1 MIADNRRILI
11 ADDLPDIHEDY
22 RKILMPRAAPAIAV
36 EGITEFAPHLALA
49 GKSTQASFQLESVM
63 QGEDAIRAVIHAR
76 TEARPFAMI
85 FLDVRMPPGI
95 DGIETAIRLRDIDP
109 ALQIVLCTAYS
120 DYSFTE
126 ISQRFKKSDGLL
138 ILKKPFDPAEVHQLA
153 QTLCRKWTIT
163 EENKQLVTDLE
174 TKVQLRT
181 AELEVALH
189 RAEAASRAKSDFLR
203 CVSHE
208 LNTPLNGILGVSSVI
223 ELSKDP
229 ELVEMGSIISQSSE
243 RLNRLFARIL
253 LYLEI
258 DTVPCQTFH
267 RASLQELIEQAVLPH
282 QASAEAK
289 GVALHCQNLCG
300 PALLFRGEN
309 QKLRQAVT
317 CLVENAVKF
326 TTTGQI
332 NVRFSLRE
340 EDDHFIAE
348 IRDTGPGIKEP
359 HLAGLYELFNPGNMR
374 SDRNHDGIGLG
385 LPLARRIAEHMG
397 GSVSHRNRASGGSIF
412 TLTLPC
418 RME

>member
-1 MIADNRRILI
+1 MIADNYRILI

-22 RKILMPRAAPAIAV
+22 RKILTPRPSAVIAV
-36 EGITEFAPHLALA
+36 EGMADFAPNFSLPA
-49 GKSTQASFQLESVM
+49 KTNPTPFQLESVM
-63 QGEDAIRAVIHAR
+63 QGEDAIRAVIRAR

-109 ALQIVLCTAYS
+109 SLQIVLCTAYS

-126 ISQRFKKSDGLL
+126 ISHRFKKSDGLL

-153 QTLCRKWTIT
+153 QTLCRKWTLS

-174 TKVQLRT
+174 ARVQLRT

-208 LNTPLNGILGVSSVI
+208 LNTPLNGILGVASVI
-223 ELSKDP
+223 ELSNDP
-229 ELVEMGSIISQSSE
+229 ELVEMASLISESSE
-243 RLNRLFARIL
+243 RLDRLFTRIL

-258 DTVPCQTFH
+258 DTVPSRTLHRIQT
-267 RASLQELIEQAVLPH
+267 SELVEHTILPH
-282 QASAEAK
+282 RPLAERK
-289 GVALHCQNLCG
+289 GISLHCENLCP
-300 PALLFRGEN
+300 PALSLRGDNRE
-309 QKLRQAVT
+309 LRHAVT

-326 TTTGQI
+326 TTQGQVD
-332 NVRFSLRE
+332 VRFSIHDE
-340 EDDHFIAE
+340 AFFVAE
-348 IRDTGPGIKEP
+348 ISDTGPGIHESK
-359 HLAGLYELFNPGNMR
+359 LTDLYELFNPGDMR
-374 SDRNHDGIGLG
+374 SHRTHDGIGLG

-397 GSVSHRNRASGGSIF
+397 GSLTHQNRESGGSLF

-418 RME
+418 ALE